1 MKKTLF
7 ITMLAAALVG
17 SQVFAADPIPTTT
30 DAEDRGDGIYA
41 DAYSET
47 ADVSRANVTIN
58 EEEEGGDDLSNS
70 GVYGGYTEGEQ
81 ATASNNSVTMTG
93 GQVANVVGGNS
104 SSGEASDNK
113 VTMTGGQV
121 STLTGGDGKT
131 SASGNTAIMT
141 GGSVGSMYGG
151 KSVKGA
157 SGNIAI
163 VAGDSVVSSML
174 IGGYSVYGD
183 AANDNKI
190 YLVGK
195 GATATI
201 ADAQGNKATYTGGAI
216 SLGIVAGGRSTVSA
230 GNSIDIYGTGITVSY
245 GVQDMQILNFHIAD
259 GLLPSQEAM
268 ISTSK
273 SPGLDLT
280 GVNFGF
286 YNDDVQDWSAFDGKS
301 ITLVNAAQAI
311 TVGEGSMGEVEIKGA
326 DGATVATATLALGN
340 ENKSLVLGNI
350 KGTTPVP
357 EPTTGTLSL
366 LALAGLCIR
375 RRRK

>member
-17 SQVFAADPIPTTT
+17 SQAFAADPIPTTT

-41 DAYSET
+41 GAYSET

-58 EEEEGGDDLSNS
+58 EEPEGGDDFS
-70 GVYGGYTEGEQ
+70 GSRVYGGYTGGEQ

-121 STLTGGDGKT
+121 STLTGGNGTT

-151 KSVKGA
+151 KSVKDA

-163 VAGDSVVSSML
+163 VAGDSVVSSVL
-174 IGGYSVYGD
+174 GGGFILMGGD

-216 SLGIVAGGRSTVSA
+216 SLNIVSGGRCSVSA
-230 GNSIDIYGTGITVSY
+230 GNSIDFYGTGITVSY
-245 GVQDMQILNFHIAD
+245 SVQDMQILNFHIAD
-259 GLLPSQEAM
+259 GLRLSQEAM
-268 ISTSK
+268 VSLTLQ
-273 SPGLDLT
+273 GLDLT
-280 GVNFGF
+280 GVNLGF